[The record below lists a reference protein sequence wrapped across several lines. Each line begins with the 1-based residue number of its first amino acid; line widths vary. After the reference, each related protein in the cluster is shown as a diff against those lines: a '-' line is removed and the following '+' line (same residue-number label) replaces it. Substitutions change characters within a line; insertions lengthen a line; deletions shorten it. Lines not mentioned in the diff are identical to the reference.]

1 MSNIKDNTSGLLA
14 ILEAVND
21 LPTADDTEYEIYD
34 GSYQVTP
41 KTASQTL
48 ATANK
53 LMQADVMVNEIPY
66 AEVTNNSGGKTAS
79 IG

>member
-1 MSNIKDNTSGLLA
+1 MSKLKNNTSGLQA
-14 ILEAVND
+14 ILNAVNE
-21 LPTADDTEYEIYD
+21 LPSADTADYDVYEGAYR
-34 GSYQVTP
+34 VTP
-41 KTASQTL
+41 AVSSQSL

-53 LMQADVMVNEIPY
+53 LLQSDVVIEQIPY

>member
-1 MSNIKDNTSGLLA
+1 MSNIKDNTSGLIA

-21 LPTADDTEYEIYD
+21 LPSADATEYDVYD

-41 KTASQTL
+41 KTVSQTL
-48 ATANK
+48 VTANK

-66 AEVTNNSGGKTAS
+66 AEVTNNSGGKTVT

>member
-21 LPTADDTEYEIYD
+21 LPSADTTEYDVYD

-41 KTASQTL
+41 KTVSQTL
-48 ATANK
+48 VTANK

-66 AEVTNNSGGKTAS
+66 AEVTNNSGGKTVT